1 MATDNAP
8 ALITAGIIAEQLG
21 EPLHRVTNVLRTRS
35 HIKPAARVG
44 TLRVYQREAVAQVRY
59 ELNLIDA
66 RRCRKA
72 ERT

>member
-21 EPLHRVTNVLRTRS
+21 EPLHRVTNVLRTRK

-44 TLRVYQREAVAQVRY
+44 TLRVYDRQAVAQVRH
-59 ELNLIDA
+59 ELNAIDA
-66 RRCRKA
+66 RCCRQGGA
-72 ERT
+72 A